1 MFFKLSAL
9 FLLERIFPGRKF
21 RHILWGIGAFVL
33 AYSLA
38 QTFGII
44 FTCVPVSAI
53 WNPSVKGR
61 CINSDD
67 LYLACSSF
75 NILTDFVI
83 LGLPMPKLWKLKIS
97 TTQKIQ
103 LTITF
108 ALGGM

>member
-9 FLLERIFPGRKF
+9 FLLARLFPGRSF
-21 RHILWGIGAFVL
+21 RYTLWGIGAFVM

-53 WNPSVKGR
+53 WNPDVKGR

-75 NILTDFVI
+75 NIATDFVI
-83 LGLPMPKLWKLKIS
+83 LGLPMPKLWRLNVSI
-97 TTQKIQ
+97 TQKIQ
-103 LTITF
+103 LTLIF

>member
-9 FLLERIFPGRKF
+9 FLLERIFPGRDF
-21 RHILWGIGAFVL
+21 RHALWGIGAFVL

-53 WNPSVKGR
+53 WNLSVKGR
-61 CINSDD
+61 CINSND

-75 NILTDFVI
+75 NIATDFMI
-83 LGLPMPKLWKLKIS
+83 LGLPMPKLWKLKIP

-103 LTITF
+103 LSLMF